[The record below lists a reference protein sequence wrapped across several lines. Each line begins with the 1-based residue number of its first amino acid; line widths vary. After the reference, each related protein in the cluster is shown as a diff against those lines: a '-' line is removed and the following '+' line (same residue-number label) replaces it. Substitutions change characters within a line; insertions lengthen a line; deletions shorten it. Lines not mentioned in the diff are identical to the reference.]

1 MRKFNLVMS
10 EDQVDHVLT
19 YIESMLDQN
28 LEPHEREFYEEFMK
42 EVSEQCTSQVQP
54 DYNN

>member
-28 LEPHEREFYEEFMK
+28 LEQEEREFYLEFMK
-42 EVSEQCTSQVQP
+42 EISGQCYSQI
-54 DYNN
+54 